1 MMEGGPPSVPPE
13 ILETWSGL
21 RGLPIRPGDDGGL
34 INLTWYAGDPVAWVI
49 QRLHPAFKAE
59 VHADIEAITAHLT
72 AKGLVT
78 PRLLRT
84 DAGALSE
91 TTTDGVYRVMDYVPG
106 RTHHRVSSAA
116 LAGAAGALV
125 ARFHAAVD
133 DLDWSYRHVRPG
145 AHDTPRHMLRL
156 EEGLADASPAAG
168 PGADARGVAEGILE
182 AWRTFPL
189 ATLPTRHAHG
199 DLKISNLRFD
209 ASGQGRCL
217 LDLDTLSA
225 LPLDVELGDALR
237 SWCNPKGEDDTDTR
251 FDLDTFAAAV
261 EGYTRVRSLTA
272 EEREA
277 LPGAAERIALELASR
292 FCRDVWD
299 DTYFGWNPSR
309 FPSRAA
315 HNLFRARGQL
325 SLARSAR
332 SVRAAAAR
340 VLGAYDQLRATQ

>member
-1 MMEGGPPSVPPE
+1 MIVGGPPLVPDVWSV
-13 ILETWSGL
+13 L

-34 INLTWYAGDPVAWVI
+34 INLTWYAGDPVAWVA
-49 QRLHPAFKAE
+49 QRLHPAFRAE
-59 VHADIEAITAHLT
+59 VHEDIEAITAHLA

-78 PRLLRT
+78 PRLVRT
-84 DAGALSE
+84 DAGELSH
-91 TTTDGVYRVMDYVPG
+91 TLRRGDGGDGVYRVMDYVPG
-106 RTHHRVSSAA
+106 HTHHRVSSAG

-133 DLDWSYRHVRPG
+133 DLEWSYRHVRPG
-145 AHDTPRHMLRL
+145 AHDTPLHMSRL
-156 EEGLADASPAAG
+156 EEGLAGAAEGGGPA
-168 PGADARGVAEGILE
+168 ADARRVADGILE
-182 AWRTFPL
+182 AWRTFPS
-189 ATLPTRHAHG
+189 ASLPTRHAHG

-209 ASGQGRCL
+209 AAGQGVCL

-237 SWCNPKGEDDTDTR
+237 SWCNPKGEDDTDTF
-251 FDLDTFAAAV
+251 FDIDTFAAAIQ
-261 EGYTRVRSLTA
+261 GYTRVRALSA

-299 DTYFGWNPSR
+299 DNYFGWNAGR

-332 SVRAAAAR
+332 SARAAAAR
-340 VLGAYDQLRATQ
+340 LLHA

>member
-1 MMEGGPPSVPPE
+1 MIAGGPPPTVPDAWSV
-13 ILETWSGL
+13 L
-21 RGLPIRPGDDGGL
+21 RGLPVRPGDDGGL
-34 INLTWYAGDPVAWVI
+34 INLTWYAGEPVAWVA
-49 QRLHPAFKAE
+49 QRLHPAFGAV
-59 VHADIEAITAHLT
+59 VHQDIEAITAHL
-72 AKGLVT
+72 AGKGLVT
-78 PRLLRT
+78 PRLVRT
-84 DAGALSE
+84 DAGELCHVVAQPGAL
-91 TTTDGVYRVMDYVPG
+91 DGVYRVMDYVPG

-133 DLDWSYRHVRPG
+133 DLEWSYRHVRPG
-145 AHDTPRHMLRL
+145 AHDTPLHMRRL
-156 EEGLADASPAAG
+156 EEGLAAASGAG
-168 PGADARGVAEGILE
+168 GSAEEARVVAEGILD

-189 ATLPTRHAHG
+189 ASLPVRHAHG

-209 ASGQGRCL
+209 EHGQGVCL

-225 LPLDVELGDALR
+225 LPLDVELGDAFR
-237 SWCNPKGEDDTDTR
+237 SWCNPKGEDDTDTF
-251 FDLDTFAAAV
+251 FDLDTFAAAIQ
-261 EGYTRVRSLTA
+261 GYQRVRAFTA

-299 DTYFGWNPSR
+299 DNYFGWNAAK

-315 HNLFRARGQL
+315 HNLFRAQGQL

-332 SVRAAAAR
+332 AGRAEAER
-340 VLGAYDQLRATQ
+340 VLRSSG